1 MSVEADV
8 HEVTVHHNA
17 IPGFMDAMT
26 MPYIVKDD
34 VELAKL
40 KPGDQFTADL
50 VVDRANGRAWLQRI
64 QVTNAGNGAR
74 PPSPA
79 KLVLPNFG
87 KEAPAF
93 RLIGQDG
100 REIKSS
106 DFSNRALLISFVV
119 QSLVRGKPFSRQSR
133 MPPSMDSTLV

>member
-8 HEVTVHHNA
+8 HQVTVNHKA

-26 MPYIVKDD
+26 MPYIVKDN

-40 KPGDQFTADL
+40 KPRDQFTADL
-50 VVDRANGRAWLQRI
+50 VVDRANGRAWLQHI

-79 KLVLPNFG
+79 ATGN
-87 KEAPAF
+87 
-93 RLIGQDG
+93 
-100 REIKSS
+100 
-106 DFSNRALLISFVV
+106 
-119 QSLVRGKPFSRQSR
+119 
-133 MPPSMDSTLV
+133 